1 MVLHLTRQ
9 GSTLRLRRGR
19 LVLEEEGERVMD
31 FPARKVRQVAVWGNV
46 RLSTPALVFLL
57 RQGVPVF
64 FFSLEGFLH
73 GVAGAFSEMNP
84 EHLWAQFAA
93 SPLPLARAFV
103 LGKLRSALA
112 VLERHSL
119 PEAKQVAEA
128 LELAERAG
136 TLEVLRGAEGQ
147 GSRAYFAGL
156 ERLLGPYGLRGRTRR
171 PPQDPVNA
179 ALSYGYAVLL
189 GRVQVALR
197 LAGLHPEVGYL
208 HAEGRRNP
216 ALALDLM
223 EEFRVPVVDQVVLSG
238 FRRGKLTPSHGE
250 VRDGGVY
257 LNEEGRRV
265 LITLLE
271 ERFSEMAAHPLG
283 FRKPYDELIELQA
296 HRLKAAI
303 LGREPYTPYYLKRR

>member
-1 MVLHLTRQ
+1 MTLHLTWQ
-9 GSTLRLRRGR
+9 GATLRLRGGR
-19 LVLEEEGERVMD
+19 LLLEAEGAEVAS
-31 FPARKVRQVAVWGNV
+31 FPARKVRQVAVWGNA

-64 FFSLEGFLH
+64 FFSLEGFLY
-73 GVAGAFSEMNP
+73 GVAGAFPEPNP
-84 EHLWAQFAA
+84 EHLRAQFAA
-93 SPLPLARAFV
+93 RALPLARAFV
-103 LGKLRSALA
+103 LGKLRSARVL
-112 VLERHSL
+112 LERHNA
-119 PEAKQVAEA
+119 PEAEEVARA
-128 LELAERAG
+128 LDLAERASSREA
-136 TLEVLRGAEGQ
+136 LWGAEGQ

-156 ERLLGPYGLRGRTRR
+156 ERLLGAYGLRGRTRR

-189 GRVQVALR
+189 ARVQVALR

-208 HAEGRRNP
+208 HGEGRRSP

-238 FRRGKLTPSHGE
+238 FRRGKLTPKHGE

-265 LITLLE
+265 LLRLLE
-271 ERFSEMAAHPLG
+271 GRFLEEATHPLG
-283 FRKPYDELIELQA
+283 FRKAYAELIEVQA
-296 HRLKAAI
+296 RRLKAAI
-303 LGREPYTPYYLKRR
+303 LGRGGYSPFYLKMR